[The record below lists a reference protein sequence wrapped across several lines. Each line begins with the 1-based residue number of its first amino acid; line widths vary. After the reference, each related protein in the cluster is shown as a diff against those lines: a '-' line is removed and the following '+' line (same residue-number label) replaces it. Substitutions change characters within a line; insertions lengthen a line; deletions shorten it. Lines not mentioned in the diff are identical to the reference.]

1 MAEPIAVDPDRS
13 ALLIMDYQIGMVS
26 MHAREGGAALRQA
39 AELLA
44 VARQVGIPV
53 IYTQAGFRQGYP
65 EISDRVPMLSWVKHS
80 GRFLLGDPD
89 TNIHPT
95 VAPASGDLI
104 VVKSRVSAFAGSDLE
119 TILRAKNIETLI
131 LFGISTGAVVLSTVR
146 HAADADYRMIVVK
159 DCCLDNDDEMHRCLI
174 ERILPPYA
182 AVLASSEILPLC
194 VRHENWLGRLS
205 PSFSDR
211 TKTSSGG
218 SAQKRARS

>member
-1 MAEPIAVDPDRS
+1 MAKPIAINPDRS
-13 ALLIMDYQIGMVS
+13 ALLIMDYQVGMVS
-26 MHAREGGAALRQA
+26 MHAREGGAALRKA

-95 VAPASGDLI
+95 VAPASGDLT
-104 VVKSRVSAFAGSDLE
+104 VVKRRVSAFAGNDLE

-131 LFGISTGAVVLSTVR
+131 LFDISTGGAVLSTVR
-146 HAADADYRMIVVK
+146 HAADADYRVIVVK
-159 DCCLDNDDEMHRCLI
+159 DCCLDIDDEMDRCLI

-182 AVLASSEILPLC
+182 AVLASGEILPLC
-194 VRHENWLGRLS
+194 VRRENWLERLS
-205 PSFSDR
+205 PSFSSR
-211 TKTSSGG
+211 TRIGSGRP
-218 SAQKRARS
+218 AQMRARS